1 MLLADRYQ
9 LEELLGRG
17 AMGEVWR
24 ATDRI
29 LGRAVA
35 VKLLREE
42 EPADTERFRM
52 EAQTAGRL
60 NHPHVV
66 GVYDFGSDRGRL
78 YLVMEFV
85 DGWSLAQE
93 RSMRGVLAP
102 DEATAIAAQ
111 TAAGL
116 SAAHRQ
122 GVVHRDIKP
131 ANVMISTDRTV
142 KITDFGIARFADDA
156 AGTMTATGK
165 VVGTADYMAPERA
178 LGRSAR
184 PASDVYS
191 LGCVLYHLLTGRP
204 PFQGATSLAVV
215 KQHVDAVPVPVAR
228 LRPEIPPQLAEYV
241 LQLLA
246 KDPAARPTAEE
257 AAHWLGTSE
266 WASAAQVGQ
275 TAPMAAP
282 PVHMAAPP
290 VPDAAPLVG
299 MHGPPAH
306 SRPRGRRRTASRAVL
321 GGAGIVLFTAA
332 AAIGASMNS
341 GDESPSAPP
350 LPCRPMPR
358 RSMSVR
364 LLQHRRPPLLLP
376 PRSPRGATPKTA
388 KATQGKGDTARARA
402 RTQTTEP
409 SPLSMPKPTRR
420 ASGQLETVGRC

>member
-1 MLLADRYQ
+1 MGVLVLLADRYQ

-266 WASAAQVGQ
+266 WASAAEVGQ

-350 LPCRPMPR
+350 
-358 RSMSVR
+358 SSVPSYAASV
-364 LLQHRRPPLLLP
+364 HVSETPSAPPSSAAPSTTKP
-376 PRSPRGATPKTA
+376 PGGDPEDGEGHA
-388 KATQGKGDTARARA
+388 GKGGHGKGKGKD
-402 RTQTTEP
+402 
-409 SPLSMPKPTRR
+409 SDD
-420 ASGQLETVGRC
+420 